1 MMMLSCILDSQSA
14 VFRFDNGD
22 DGFVSSVVYTSAFWL
37 SESTIINPTT
47 SNRVI
52 LQPGFSSSITRLW
65 GKYWTYPNLDIGIK
79 VTRNL
84 AVTGKIFGFST
95 GKESPQIIGAGFQYY
110 FGRAETLDWSTS
122 IQRVDLKGLNHFRL
136 ASLTLD
142 IRKWISWKFIHFRLG
157 IGSNFFKEVSY
168 SGKHNAPSAMVD
180 QINFMGVDALL
191 RYTIF
196 NIGAGTR
203 IHPDRTMVTLFIQKE
218 LF

>member
-1 MMMLSCILDSQSA
+1 M
-14 VFRFDNGD
+14 
-22 DGFVSSVVYTSAFWL
+22 
-37 SESTIINPTT
+37 
-47 SNRVI
+47 
-52 LQPGFSSSITRLW
+52 
-65 GKYWTYPNLDIGIK
+65 
-79 VTRNL
+79 TRNL

-110 FGRAETLDWSTS
+110 FRGADTLDWSTS

-136 ASLTLD
+136 TSLTLD

-157 IGSNFFKEVSY
+157 TGSNFFREVSY
-168 SGKHNAPSAMVD
+168 SGNHNAPAAMVG
-180 QINFMGVDALL
+180 QINFIGVDALI

-203 IHPDRTMVTLFIQKE
+203 IHPGRTMVTLFLQKE

>member
-14 VFRFDNGD
+14 EFRFDNGF
-22 DGFVSSVVYTSAFWL
+22 DGYVKSVVHTSAFWL
-37 SESTIINPTT
+37 SESPIMKPTT

-52 LQPGFSSSITRLW
+52 FQPGFSSSLTRLW

-79 VTRNL
+79 VTGNL

-95 GKESPQIIGAGFQYY
+95 GKESPQIMGAGFQYY
-110 FGRAETLDWSTS
+110 FGGADTLDWSTS

-142 IRKWISWKFIHFRLG
+142 IRKWISWKFVDFRLG
-157 IGSNFFKEVSY
+157 TGSNFFKEVSY
-168 SGKHNAPSAMVD
+168 SGNHNAPAAMEG
-180 QINFMGVDALL
+180 QINFIGLDAII

-196 NIGAGTR
+196 NIGTGTR
-203 IHPDRTMVTLFIQKE
+203 IHPGSTMVTLFIQKE

>member
-1 MMMLSCILDSQSA
+1 MLTCILDSQSA
-14 VFRFDNGD
+14 EFRFDNGD
-22 DGFVSSVVYTSAFWL
+22 VSSVVKTSAFWL
-37 SESTIINPTT
+37 CESPIINPTT

-52 LQPGFSSSITRLW
+52 LQPGFSSSITRIW

-110 FGRAETLDWSTS
+110 FGRADTLDWSTS

-136 ASLTLD
+136 TSLTLD

-157 IGSNFFKEVSY
+157 TGSNFFKEVSY
-168 SGKHNAPSAMVD
+168 SGNYNAPAAMVG
-180 QINFMGVDALL
+180 QINFIGVDALL
-191 RYTIF
+191 SYTIF

-203 IHPDRTMVTLFIQKE
+203 IHPGRTMVTLFLQKE